1 MNQDFVLLVALAVP
15 VLLFVALRINASLVF
30 LSLCLGAVLV
40 QYVGSEA
47 NTLIHLFTP
56 RAGAVSAS
64 MVQFMLLLAP
74 AAITCVVTVLSIHG
88 RLKNAV
94 NVLPAVA
101 AAALFVLLAV
111 PALPPGL
118 QHSLQA
124 QQAWHYL
131 SNAQALVVAAGAVV
145 SLGFLWTQ
153 RSFFQHHDKRRH

>member
-1 MNQDFVLLVALAVP
+1 MDHNIALIIALAVP
-15 VLLFVALRINASLVF
+15 AVLFVAIRINASLVF

-47 NTLIHLFTP
+47 STLMHLATP
-56 RAGAVSAS
+56 RAGPAS
-64 MVQFMLLLAP
+64 TSTIQFLLLVAP
-74 AAITCVVTVLSIHG
+74 AAVTSLVTVFSVHG
-88 RLKNAV
+88 RLKNVV

-101 AAALFVLLAV
+101 AAALFVLLAL

-118 QHSLQA
+118 RHELQG

-131 SNAQALVVAAGAVV
+131 SNAQSLVISAGAVV

-153 RSFFQHHDKRRH
+153 RAFFQHHDKRRR